1 MPKNTFVVVVVLAIL
16 AALVVGVNLGKRV
29 TDTNNANTLT
39 ATLSPTPTTQVNL
52 YTYANRNCG
61 ISITYPEYFSVLEN
75 PLEGA
80 ILSNTKNSKDAI
92 IVTCQKDIPR
102 IPLSAEK
109 IEQVKIGTI
118 SAQLYHDASQND
130 GTPIDKLIFTNPG
143 INKDVYIAGYG
154 SDFNT
159 VLQSLQILTP

>member
-16 AALVVGVNLGKRV
+16 AALVVGVNIGKRV
-29 TDTNNANTLT
+29 TDTNNADTFT
-39 ATLSPTPTTQVNL
+39 TTLSPTPTTQVNL

-61 ISITYPEYFSVLEN
+61 ISITYPEYFSLLEN

-80 ILSNTKNSKDAI
+80 LLSNTRNSKDAI

-102 IPLSAEK
+102 IPLPAEK
-109 IEQVKIGTI
+109 IEQVKIGTV

-143 INKDVYIAGYG
+143 TNKDVYIAGYG